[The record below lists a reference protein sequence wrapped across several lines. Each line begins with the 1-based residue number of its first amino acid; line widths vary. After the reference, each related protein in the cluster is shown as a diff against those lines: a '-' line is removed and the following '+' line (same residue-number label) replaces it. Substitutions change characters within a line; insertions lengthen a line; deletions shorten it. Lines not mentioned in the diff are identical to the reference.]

1 MPIYEYRCRACD
13 NVFEEWQKDF
23 KEREP
28 GCPSC
33 GEPAERLISHTSF
46 ILKGGG
52 WYVTDYC
59 GKKPGTTNGES
70 AATPQ
75 ASESAKPAPACAQSG
90 GCASAACASN

>member
-28 GCPSC
+28 ACPIC

-59 GKKPGTTNGES
+59 GKNPSASSGEG
-70 AATPQ
+70 AA
-75 ASESAKPAPACAQSG
+75 APAPAPSAKTG
-90 GCASAACASN
+90 GCAASCASSQ